1 MTEPTSRPA
10 KKYHSIREVS
20 EMLEVAPHVLRYWET
35 QFSVLR
41 PRKNRAGTRMYQERD
56 LDILR
61 SIREMLYERGYTIS
75 GARQRL
81 LQERRRRVEE
91 SEPQA
96 ELDFLAPNDRKRL
109 REVRD
114 ELARLLDLLREP
126 EDRRAPATDISVES
140 DGGRD

>member
-1 MTEPTSRPA
+1 MAEPTSRPS
-10 KKYHSIREVS
+10 KKYLSIREVS
-20 EMLEVAPHVLRYWET
+20 EQLDVAPHVLRYWET

-81 LQERRRRVEE
+81 LEERRRRAEE
-91 SEPQA
+91 SQPQA
-96 ELDFLAPNDRKRL
+96 ELDFLAPNDRRRL
-109 REVRD
+109 REIRD
-114 ELARLLDLLREP
+114 DLARLLEWVRSGGDAERG
-126 EDRRAPATDISVES
+126 ADISV
-140 DGGRD
+140 DPPPGRS